1 MGFSLLPG
9 WPRGIGLVRVLR
21 CVFDRALDFAASLTR
36 FVTSSMSLRN
46 KMTSIGLAITVITIK
61 NWREKSSLL
70 KLEIMPEDASASS
83 ARAVEKNR
91 QIIKGK

>member
-1 MGFSLLPG
+1 
-9 WPRGIGLVRVLR
+9 
-21 CVFDRALDFAASLTR
+21 
-36 FVTSSMSLRN
+36 MSLRN